1 MAEKKRAEGRE
12 RRREGERRT
21 EKKTERERSVLAV
34 YIPHTINQNNF
45 TRKIII
51 RQNPV
56 LMRKKLY
63 AEQRKSLSPCVFEP
77 Q

>member
-1 MAEKKRAEGRE
+1 MAEKKREEGRE
-12 RRREGERRT
+12 RRNEGERRT
-21 EKKTERERSVLAV
+21 EKTERERSVLAV

-56 LMRKKLY
+56 LMQKKLY